1 MVSVDLKFHCKCEVS
16 SYGKKLK
23 STSNKDGA
31 NRFVKSMVLAVLVL
45 LFDDSQDCQELVYGF
60 QISSPSKP
68 IFCQHGRVNT
78 SKTLREIISFFSRTN
93 LPLLKE
99 KRSMLHSIKRLDM
112 HSKSS
117 NYYDYDALYLA
128 KVAKIVQRDYTTLT
142 VKVMLLQWL
151 ERHWKGL
158 VGSPARQ
165 ELFLRKFRSL
175 EKIPPTAAALF
186 QHILWAVC
194 QLAFTWDQRLLK
206 QSECLLIVKWGW

>member
-1 MVSVDLKFHCKCEVS
+1 MVSVYLKFHCKCVVS
-16 SYGKKLK
+16 SYEK
-23 STSNKDGA
+23 SWSQHQTRMVPID
-31 NRFVKSMVLAVLVL
+31 FVKSMVLAVLIL
-45 LFDDSQDCQELVYGF
+45 LFDDSEDCQELVYGF

-78 SKTLREIISFFSRTN
+78 SKTLGEIISFFSRTN
-93 LPLLKE
+93 FPLLKE
-99 KRSMLHSIKRLDM
+99 KRSMLHSIKRLEM

-128 KVAKIVQRDYTTLT
+128 KVAKIVQRDYSTLT

-175 EKIPPTAAALF
+175 ENIPPPL
-186 QHILWAVC
+186 Q
-194 QLAFTWDQRLLK
+194 QLCSSTSCEQCASWHSHGIKSF
-206 QSECLLIVKWGW
+206 